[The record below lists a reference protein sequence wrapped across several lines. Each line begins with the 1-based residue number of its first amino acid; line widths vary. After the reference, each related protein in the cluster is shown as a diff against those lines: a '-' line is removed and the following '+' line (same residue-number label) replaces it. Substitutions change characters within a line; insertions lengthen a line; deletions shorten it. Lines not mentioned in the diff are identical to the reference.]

1 MVQGKRIGAVV
12 LAGGQ
17 GRRMHSDIQKQYMLL
32 LGNPLITYALK
43 TFEESPVD
51 EMVLVTGAGEEDY
64 VRREILEPMG
74 LCKVS
79 AVVPG
84 GKERYHSVY
93 EGLKALD
100 DCDVV
105 LIHDGARPLIDQEV
119 IARCIDGAI
128 RYRACVAAMPVKD
141 TIKVADAEQFAQ
153 STPDRSRLWQVQ
165 TPQAFSYRL
174 VKDAYDQIM
183 TDEMLQ
189 AGITDDAM
197 VVEKQT
203 DCRVKLVEGSYQ
215 NLKVTT
221 PEDMIL
227 AEALLR
233 CMNIGN

>member
-1 MVQGKRIGAVV
+1 
-12 LAGGQ
+12 
-17 GRRMHSDIQKQYMLL
+17 MHSDVQKQYMHL
-32 LGNPLITYALK
+32 LGHPLITYALK
-43 TFEESPVD
+43 AFEESPVD
-51 EMVLVTGAGEEDY
+51 EIVLVTGAGEEDY
-64 VRREILEPMG
+64 VRREILTPLE

-93 EGLKALD
+93 EGLKALNG
-100 DCDVV
+100 CDIV
-105 LIHDGARPLIDQEV
+105 LIHDGARPLVDQNV

-141 TIKVADAEQFAQ
+141 TIKVADAEQFAS

-174 VKDAYDQIM
+174 IKDAYDQIM
-183 TDEMLQ
+183 ADEMLQ

-233 CMNIGN
+233 YKNIGN

>member
-17 GRRMHSDIQKQYMLL
+17 GRRMHSDVQKQYMLL
-32 LGNPLITYALK
+32 MGHPLITYALK

-51 EMVLVTGAGEEDY
+51 EVVLVTGAGEEDY

-79 AVVPG
+79 AVVSG

-105 LIHDGARPLIDQEV
+105 LIHDGARPLVDQEV

-128 RYRACVAAMPVKD
+128 RYRACVAAMLVKD
-141 TIKVADAEQFAQ
+141 TIKVADAEQFAE

-165 TPQAFSYRL
+165 TPQAFSYCL
-174 VKDAYDQIM
+174 IKDAYDQIM
-183 TDEMLQ
+183 ADAMLQ

-227 AEALLR
+227 AEAFLR
-233 CMNIGN
+233 HKNIGN

>member
-17 GRRMHSDIQKQYMLL
+17 GRRMHSDVQKQYMLL
-32 LGNPLITYALK
+32 LGHPLITYALK

-51 EMVLVTGAGEEDY
+51 EIVLVTGAGEEDY

-74 LCKVS
+74 CCKVS

-93 EGLKALD
+93 EGLKALE

-105 LIHDGARPLIDQEV
+105 LIHDGARPLVDRDV

-141 TIKVADAEQFAQ
+141 TIKVADAEQFAE

-183 TDEMLQ
+183 ADEMLQ

-227 AEALLR
+227 TEALLR
-233 CMNIGN
+233 HKNIGN